1 MTLLPCLVV
10 KTPNWINSKSTLKAL
25 QKELYAHSSI
35 KIIFLKSPYCGTAE
49 TKLTSIHEDSG
60 SIPNL
65 TQWVKDPA
73 LL

>member
-49 TKLTSIHEDSG
+49 TKLTSNE
-60 SIPNL
+60 
-65 TQWVKDPA
+65 K
-73 LL
+73 